1 MIVRGDRPARSS
13 PTSGSMKCAS
23 SPRRIAWISA
33 SASGCETGV
42 VLANRRRSVPVATVA
57 ASVDSGASSS
67 SSFSMIWQAASKLE
81 YQRGP
86 TARSGTAA

>member
-1 MIVRGDRPARSS
+1 M
-13 PTSGSMKCAS
+13 M
-23 SPRRIAWISA
+23 AWISA
-33 SASGCETGV
+33 SASGSEIGV
-42 VLANRRRSVPVATVA
+42 VLANRRRSVSVATVA

-67 SSFSMIWQAASKLE
+67 NSFSMIWQAASKLE